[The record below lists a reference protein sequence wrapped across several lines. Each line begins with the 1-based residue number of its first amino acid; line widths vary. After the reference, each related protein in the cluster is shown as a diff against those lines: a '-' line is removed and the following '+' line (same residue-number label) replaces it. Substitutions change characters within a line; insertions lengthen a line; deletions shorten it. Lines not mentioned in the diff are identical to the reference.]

1 MEEFKNTKL
10 ICSLATWRSLRKEN
24 RTQYDVIEAFC
35 LDIINRKGFDTKE
48 FKTEEIQ
55 TEIKNLYGLNIP
67 LSILEQALSKNTHI
81 KRKDGLY
88 FIQQTIEDDNHI
100 DESIKKY
107 TREYKDF
114 INDLSLFVKNKF
126 NNKNNINIENLL
138 NEFILNEDKIDKTK
152 PQEIFAYFTD
162 FLLHNK
168 DRYEKLLQVIREGV
182 ILYEGLTYDIQRQKN
197 KNKII
202 LFLDTEILFSAMGY
216 NGQIYKAKFDD
227 FYELVSKYDE
237 NRPFMPLYYNEIIK
251 EEIKSFFYSAKKIK
265 EQKKGDYK
273 RTAAMV
279 YLMEKCKDETEI
291 ETEESRFFY
300 ELNKQF
306 KITKFKDSY
315 DELLEKHPDYNL
327 ENIHSLDNIKANL
340 KSNYKEVDN
349 DKFEENINNSI
360 KILSFTSMVRKNNPK
375 KFFASPT
382 FLITDTKLT
391 NTIAW
396 NENIMEDKTIPL
408 STNLNFITAR
418 LWEFLEISLGKR
430 IELKTQNPIFHIQVL
445 LKEMLSNELGR
456 QYEKAKKDYE
466 NDPNNER
473 FAQEIMDI
481 HDKMKLEPN
490 IDTIESF
497 EHILSN
503 DILEEQKKLAYIEQD
518 KKYNQGKEE
527 GIKEGIAKAQR
538 DRQRE
543 EKKNKRNVRLLKY
556 TFSIKNLKRI
566 SQKIILFTKK
576 YIWWLMMTIILG
588 VVASI
593 VASFIYDYL
602 KTKG

>member
-1 MEEFKNTKL
+1 MGVFRN
-10 ICSLATWRSLRKEN
+10 
-24 RTQYDVIEAFC
+24 
-35 LDIINRKGFDTKE
+35 IIG
-48 FKTEEIQ
+48 
-55 TEIKNLYGLNIP
+55 
-67 LSILEQALSKNTHI
+67 
-81 KRKDGLY
+81 
-88 FIQQTIEDDNHI
+88 
-100 DESIKKY
+100 KK
-107 TREYKDF
+107 
-114 INDLSLFVKNKF
+114 
-126 NNKNNINIENLL
+126 
-138 NEFILNEDKIDKTK
+138 
-152 PQEIFAYFTD
+152 
-162 FLLHNK
+162 
-168 DRYEKLLQVIREGV
+168 
-182 ILYEGLTYDIQRQKN
+182 
-197 KNKII
+197 
-202 LFLDTEILFSAMGY
+202 
-216 NGQIYKAKFDD
+216 
-227 FYELVSKYDE
+227 
-237 NRPFMPLYYNEIIK
+237 
-251 EEIKSFFYSAKKIK
+251 
-265 EQKKGDYK
+265 
-273 RTAAMV
+273 
-279 YLMEKCKDETEI
+279 
-291 ETEESRFFY
+291 
-300 ELNKQF
+300 
-306 KITKFKDSY
+306 
-315 DELLEKHPDYNL
+315 
-327 ENIHSLDNIKANL
+327 
-340 KSNYKEVDN
+340 
-349 DKFEENINNSI
+349 
-360 KILSFTSMVRKNNPK
+360 
-375 KFFASPT
+375 
-382 FLITDTKLT
+382 
-391 NTIAW
+391 
-396 NENIMEDKTIPL
+396 
-408 STNLNFITAR
+408 
-418 LWEFLEISLGKR
+418 